1 MRGLPHAAVSGL
13 GFPFERGV
21 TLRTFLLGS
30 PSMDASNAHLIKGRA
45 PLRASAT
52 LRSTL
57 SLFGRSSGNLS
68 FVYGP
73 KVKRDWVVASD
84 LELFHFLSLEGNPEV
99 ESYDLDP
106 QRIVAHLANQGYV
119 GSKPDA
125 TVRFRTG
132 LVELVEVKYE
142 RDLKTD
148 VRAEFQIAAQKA
160 AATKLG
166 ANWSVYTESAVL
178 ERERWLQD
186 WADIVV
192 AMSEIKY
199 QSAYQQDDILALLN
213 REKKLDLRSISRQ
226 IRGEWLF
233 TFCSVFKLVQE
244 AKLFSNLADE
254 PLSWGTR
261 ISQGER

>member
-1 MRGLPHAAVSGL
+1 
-13 GFPFERGV
+13 
-21 TLRTFLLGS
+21 
-30 PSMDASNAHLIKGRA
+30 
-45 PLRASAT
+45 
-52 LRSTL
+52 
-57 SLFGRSSGNLS
+57 
-68 FVYGP
+68 
-73 KVKRDWVVASD
+73 
-84 LELFHFLSLEGNPEV
+84 
-99 ESYDLDP
+99 
-106 QRIVAHLANQGYV
+106 RIVAHLANQGYV

-142 RDLKTD
+142 QDLKTD

-166 ANWSVYTESAVL
+166 ASWSVYTESAVV

-199 QSAYQQDDILALLN
+199 QSAYQQDDILALLS
-213 REKKLDLRSISRQ
+213 REKKLDLRSIGRQ